1 MSVTEPLQR
10 AVSRWSGSVPK
21 VSSEL
26 AVLDDSGRA
35 MDAHYTVHPAGAGA
49 QLFFKAGGGPDNRQ
63 FLDGLE
69 QLLRGLGRRRIFL
82 GRVAIDTSQT
92 RGKWSLEE
100 RTLAFSYPVDLAAE
114 RDYRDLRMRITGSAR
129 RHLTVPS
136 SHTSRLLLELFATDP
151 NLDVAAEAMSLGTD
165 SDFGPTAD
173 ESVLRER
180 ADRYRRRAADLEIPA
195 GIDRPQATT
204 AQSQQFVRDP
214 RVRGWVERQADGN
227 CELCG
232 ERTFTRPDG
241 SWYIEVHHVVPLAE
255 GGSDTV
261 DNAVALCPS
270 CHRACHHASDSLHRT
285 EALYARIRRLRRGGG
300 GELGKGDTS

>member
-1 MSVTEPLQR
+1 
-10 AVSRWSGSVPK
+10 
-21 VSSEL
+21 
-26 AVLDDSGRA
+26 
-35 MDAHYTVHPAGAGA
+35 MDAHYTVHSTGAGV
-49 QLFFKAGGGPDNRQ
+49 QLFFKAAGGPDNRQ

-69 QLLRGLGRRRIFL
+69 QLLRGLGRRRILL

-100 RTLAFSYPVDLAAE
+100 RTLTFSYPVDLEAE

-136 SHTSRLLLELFATDP
+136 SPTSRLLLELFATDP
-151 NLDVAAEAMSLGTD
+151 NIDVAAEAVSLGTD

-180 ADRYRRRAADLEIPA
+180 AERYRRRAADTEIPT
-195 GIDRPQATT
+195 GIVRPLASMT
-204 AQSQQFVRDP
+204 QSQQFVRDP
-214 RVRGWVERQADGN
+214 RVRGWVERQADGS

-232 ERTFTRPDG
+232 ERSFTRPDG
-241 SWYIEVHHVVPLAE
+241 SWYVEVHHVVPLAD

-270 CHRACHHASDSLHRT
+270 CHRACHHAADSLDRT
-285 EALYARIRRLRRGGG
+285 ETLYTRIRRLRRSCGNERLQGG
-300 GELGKGDTS
+300 TS